1 MGYRERG
8 RVGGW
13 VKKREGKGE
22 RREGG
27 REREEGR
34 SRKESKAR

>member
-1 MGYRERG
+1 MGYGERG

-22 RREGG
+22 RRERREGEERGRKGEGG
-27 REREEGR
+27 RE
-34 SRKESKAR
+34 K